1 MSKYELQRIA
11 YENSGITYEES
22 QEYKTHPII
31 ITKSKSMYERLGYDN
46 GCKLLSELFY
56 NNVFNDKHDIQFL
69 NIFASSTKNEAIDN
83 QYRFLVETF
92 GGPSLYKKKKNSK
105 YTRLVGRHANYNGI
119 NSKTANR
126 WIYHMINAIN
136 EHPNLQQTT
145 KSTTQTSTSTATTI
159 SETESQNENESHEK
173 TEIDITKDILIK
185 YFKYTAHYIVASMC
199 YMRDDQVRTY
209 LRIF

>member
-56 NNVFNDKHDIQFL
+56 NNVFNDKDNIQFL

-83 QYRFLVETF
+83 QYRFFVETF
-92 GGPSLYKKKKNSK
+92 GGPSLYQKKKNSK

-136 EHPNLQQTT
+136 EHPNLQPI
-145 KSTTQTSTSTATTI
+145 TSTSTT
-159 SETESQNENESHEK
+159 SEENENEEN
-173 TEIDITKDILIK
+173 EISNKNKNNDEINITKEILIK

-199 YMRDDQVRTY
+199 YMRDDQVR
-209 LRIF
+209 L